1 MSKRKNTAMASKKW
15 TPARE
20 YAWRCEQA
28 DIQQGTSKRLDSK
41 KGYYRHDNSGRDRKE
56 PVYDEYTEAVFE
68 KARATGKKYIVRT
81 SYSSR
86 FTPSERT
93 GTVSDKEFFKAL
105 YA

>member
-1 MSKRKNTAMASKKW
+1 MGKRNTAMASKKW

-41 KGYYRHDNSGRDRKE
+41 RGYYRPGNGERERKE
-56 PVYDEYTEAVFE
+56 PVYDEYTEKLFD
-68 KARATGKKYIVRT
+68 KCRQTGCRIVVRT

-86 FTPSERT
+86 FAPSEKT
-93 GTVSDKEFFKAL
+93 GTVTDKEFFKAL

>member
-41 KGYYRHDNSGRDRKE
+41 RGYYRPGNGERERKE
-56 PVYDEYTEAVFE
+56 PVYDEYTEKLFD
-68 KARATGKKYIVRT
+68 KCRQTGCRIVVRT

-86 FTPSERT
+86 FTPSEKT
-93 GTVSDKEFFKAL
+93 GTVTDREFFKAL

>member
-41 KGYYRHDNSGRDRKE
+41 RGYYRHDNKQDHKKE
-56 PVYDEYTEAVFE
+56 AVYDEYTESILE
-68 KARATGKKYIVRT
+68 KSRATGKKYIIRT
-81 SYSSR
+81 SYSSQ

-93 GTVSDKEFFKAL
+93 GTVSDREFFKAL

>member
-1 MSKRKNTAMASKKW
+1 MASKKW
-15 TPARE
+15 TPAKE

-41 KGYYRHDNSGRDRKE
+41 RGYYRPGNGEQNHKE
-56 PVYDEYTEAVFE
+56 AVYDEYTEKLFD
-68 KARATGKKYIVRT
+68 KCRQTGCRIVVRT

-86 FTPSERT
+86 FSPSEKT
-93 GTVSDKEFFKAL
+93 GTVSDREFFKAL

>member
-15 TPARE
+15 TPARD

-28 DIQQGTSKRLDSK
+28 DIRQGTSKRLDSK
-41 KGYYRHDNSGRDRKE
+41 RGYYRHDNTERDRKE

-86 FTPSERT
+86 FTPSEKT

>member
-1 MSKRKNTAMASKKW
+1 MSRRKNTAMASKKW

-41 KGYYRHDNSGRDRKE
+41 KGYYRHGVERDRKE
-56 PVYDEYTEAVFE
+56 PVYDEYTEATFE
-68 KARATGKKYIVRT
+68 KCRQTGKKYIIHT

-86 FTPSERT
+86 FAPSEKT
-93 GTVSDKEFFKAL
+93 GTVSDREFFKAL

>member
-1 MSKRKNTAMASKKW
+1 MGKKRNTAMASKKW

-28 DIQQGTSKRLDSK
+28 SLQEGTTKRLDSK
-41 KGYYRHDNSGRDRKE
+41 QGYYRHDNSGRDRKE
-56 PVYDEYTEAVFE
+56 PVYDERTESVFE
-68 KARATGKKYIVRT
+68 KARQTGKKYIIHT

-93 GTVSDKEFFKAL
+93 GTVSDREFFKAL